1 MLSSYE
7 RKKTVIKESY
17 EYNSVVSSSANN
29 GYTEEIKT
37 SYCVDEENTKYTN
50 AEYEA
55 YFAAELSKY
64 KNTIKYEPRFFY
76 ELFKRILDIVL
87 CLILAIPAALIILVF
102 SIIIV
107 LDSKGGPIFSQ
118 VRVGKNGKLMKIH
131 KLRSM
136 REDAEKNG
144 QKWAEE
150 DDPRVTRIGKIIRKY
165 RIDELPQIYDV
176 LIGKMSLIGPR
187 PEIPALTMQFNKENP
202 GFVTRLLVTP
212 GLSGLAQVYGGYDAT
227 PKEKL
232 EKDNQ
237 YVESRCIYLYIKIVL
252 LTIKTI
258 FTGNGAR

>member
-1 MLSSYE
+1 M
-7 RKKTVIKESY
+7 IKESY
-17 EYNSVVSSSANN
+17 ERYSVINSSADIE
-29 GYTEEIKT
+29 YTGEIKT
-37 SYCVDEENTKYTN
+37 SYCVNKENTLYTD

-55 YFAAELSKY
+55 YFSEELEKY
-64 KNTIKYEPRFFY
+64 KDTIEYEPRFFY
-76 ELFKRILDIVL
+76 ELFKRILDISL
-87 CLILAIPAALIILVF
+87 CLILAIPAILVILIF
-102 SIIIV
+102 CIIIV
-107 LDSKGGPIFSQ
+107 LDSKGCPIFSQ
-118 VRVGKNGKLMKIH
+118 VRVGKNGKLIKIH

-150 DDPRVTRIGKIIRKY
+150 DDPRVTRVGKVIRKY
-165 RIDELPQIYDV
+165 RIDELPQIFDV
-176 LIGKMSLIGPR
+176 LTGKMSLIGPR
-187 PEIPALTMQFNKENP
+187 PEVPALTVQFNKENP

-227 PKEKL
+227 PGEKL

-237 YVESRCIYLYIKIVL
+237 YVESRSILLYINIVI